1 MPQGAAIFIPV
12 ETNADQAA
20 TKLATLDKAIAR
32 VDKEVD
38 PLIAELTKLRNTL
51 KATAEPA
58 QGFVN
63 SFAAMKNS
71 VQAFMG
77 MAITQSIIR
86 YARAFI
92 EFADE
97 CINASERV
105 DDLRKQLENMT
116 GSADGTRQVMQQM
129 RDVISTGVFN
139 NLNVEEATRQLILA
153 GETTDT
159 VGRTLN
165 SLANYAAA
173 TGQGIDTVT
182 SSFARMSTTGDVSWR
197 AIRSFGT
204 PVLQQL
210 AKDLYGSETAT
221 NRVRT
226 ALGNGQITFNQFKTA
241 LDNLTTANG
250 RFADSL
256 ASEARDA
263 DAAINRIG
271 VAWGRLKAWMG
282 EKIFAPAVVD
292 FDNFVTHVQ
301 QSETVFGGYLNSL
314 SEMAR
319 RYGTLGN
326 ALSRVLDLMNWQERG
341 MVGARALQEN
351 QAIIDEAQNLPETLP
366 SIVSESLRTQTEIP
380 QATTGGGTGLSISE
394 QRAIKEKQALIESQ
408 NLQKSNLMALES
420 AERASSA
427 ARLELAKQTWGGILN
442 IAQTAISG
450 IMNLQQMQVSAEI
463 QAVENDY
470 TKKKKYITDNVKDEK
485 ERDKQLAALEKEK
498 EAKIAKIKAKAAR
511 DQKALMLMNAIVST
525 AAGITNA
532 LAMSGPPWVG
542 IAMATLIGSLGAIQ
556 VGIISN
562 TEVPT
567 SAFGG
572 DFKVPPG
579 YQADSG
585 LLRVNSGEK
594 VSVTPERGNDTA
606 NQKMTL
612 NVAGQDM
619 DAYLEKAIGR
629 ILNSGSVSI
638 QRSGVIKV
646 A

>member
-51 KATAEPA
+51 KATSEPA

-63 SFAAMKNS
+63 SFTAMKNS
-71 VQAFMG
+71 VQTFMG

-129 RDVISTGVFN
+129 RDVVSTGVFN

-153 GETTDT
+153 GETTNT

-165 SLANYAAA
+165 NLANYAAA

-226 ALGNGQITFNQFKTA
+226 ALGNGQITFNQFRTA
-241 LDNLTTANG
+241 LDNLTNANG
-250 RFADSL
+250 RFAESL

-271 VAWGRLKAWMG
+271 VAWGRLKALLG

-292 FDNFVTHVQ
+292 FDNFITHVQ
-301 QSETVFGGYLNSL
+301 RSETVLGGYLNSL
-314 SEMAR
+314 SDMAR
-319 RYGTLGN
+319 RYGVVGN
-326 ALSRVLDLMNWQERG
+326 AISRVIQLLNYQER
-341 MVGARALQEN
+341 LQ
-351 QAIIDEAQNLPETLP
+351 QAAANAAQQNAGQFRTNLPAGLGQQLLT
-366 SIVSESLRTQTEIP
+366 TQTENP
-380 QATTGGGTGLSISE
+380 QTTTGGGTGLSISE

-420 AERASSA
+420 AERTSSA
-427 ARLELAKQTWGGILN
+427 ARLELAKQTWSGILN

-450 IMNLQQMQVSAEI
+450 IMNLQQMQASAEI

-470 TKKKKYITDNVKDEK
+470 TKKKKYITDNVKDEQ

-498 EAKIAKIKAKAAR
+498 EAKIAKIKVKAAR

-542 IAMATLIGSLGAIQ
+542 IAMAALIGSLGAIQ
-556 VGIISN
+556 VSIIAN

-567 SAFGG
+567 AAFGG

-594 VSVTPERGNDTA
+594 VSVTPERGNDMSS
-606 NQKMTL
+606 QKMTL

-619 DAYLEKAIGR
+619 EAYLEKAIGR

-638 QRSGVIKV
+638 KRQGVVK
-646 A
+646 AA